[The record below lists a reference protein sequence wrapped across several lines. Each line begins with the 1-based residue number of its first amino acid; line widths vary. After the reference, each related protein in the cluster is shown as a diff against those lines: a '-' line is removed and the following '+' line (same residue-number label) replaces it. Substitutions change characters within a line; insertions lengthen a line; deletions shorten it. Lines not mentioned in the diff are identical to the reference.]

1 MMIKK
6 LDAYFRLMRA
16 DKPIGT
22 LLVLWPALTALFF
35 ASHGRLPAYILFI
48 FLLGAFLVRSAG
60 CILNDLLDRKFDAHV
75 ERTKQRPL
83 VTGEL
88 SLKEALILMASL
100 FLCAFILVLFLN
112 YACLIAA
119 VIAALMTLLYPLMK
133 RITHLPQVWLGFTF
147 NSGVLIAFLAIQN
160 HLPLA
165 AYLLYAAAILFTV
178 AYDTLYG
185 MLDQEDDIKIGV
197 KSTAIL
203 FGEYNKKI
211 TGLLSLTACIILF
224 ILGFTEHR
232 NNWYFGGLF
241 SVVTYLIYQQYRIQ
255 ENNTQRY
262 FQGFLNYNYVWLFI
276 FLGTYLSS
284 MVSCQHAF

>member
-1 MMIKK
+1 MIKK
-6 LDAYFRLMRA
+6 LNTYFCLMRA

-35 ASHGRLPAYILFI
+35 ASHGHPPPSILFI

-60 CILNDLLDRKFDAHV
+60 CIVNDLLDRKFDAHV

-83 VTGEL
+83 VTGEA
-88 SLKEALILMASL
+88 SLKEALILMTSL

-119 VIAALMTLLYPLMK
+119 VIAMLMTLLYPLMK
-133 RITHLPQVWLGFTF
+133 RITYLPQVWLGFTF

-160 HLPLA
+160 QLPLA

-185 MLDQEDDIKIGV
+185 MVDQEDDIKIGV

-203 FGEYNKKI
+203 FGKQNKKI
-211 TGLLSLTACIILF
+211 TGLLSFTACIILL
-224 ILGFTEHR
+224 ILGLIEHLHI
-232 NNWYFGGLF
+232 WYFLGLIF
-241 SVVTYLIYQQYRIQ
+241 AVVYLIHQQYSLQKDDKRA
-255 ENNTQRY
+255 Y
-262 FQGFLNYNYVWLFI
+262 FQSFLNYNYIWLFI
-276 FLGTYLSS
+276 FLGIFLS
-284 MVSCQHAF
+284 AL